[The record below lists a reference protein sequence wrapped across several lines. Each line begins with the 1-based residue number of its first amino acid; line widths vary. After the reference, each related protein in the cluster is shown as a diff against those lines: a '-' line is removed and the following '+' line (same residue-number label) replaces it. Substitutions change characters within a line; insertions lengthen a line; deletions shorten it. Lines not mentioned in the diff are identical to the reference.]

1 MRYMETIYRW
11 SVIDSIFKVSQP
23 MSICECFFS
32 HHNFWIICL
41 IYSTYLLHYIIILY
55 SSLSLMIRGWW
66 GLNYCPTGCS
76 VLYKLSFTPFLDLIV
91 IKANVMWL
99 GRVRTFQLE
108 PGTHMAFKPREK
120 FRYWPFFLPFHAS
133 IYCMT
138 NILEHAALHYGW
150 SKNLAPPTSTS
161 MLPVLLGLSQV
172 SEILV
177 VQMPSDTCS

>member
-1 MRYMETIYRW
+1 MVYRYHGQKSGRVQTSSKQCATWRQSIADLL
-11 SVIDSIFKVSQP
+11 SVIYSIFKVSHNLWVFVNG
-23 MSICECFFS
+23 FFS

-55 SSLSLMIRGWW
+55 SSLPLMIRWWW

-138 NILEHAALHYGW
+138 NILEHAALH
-150 SKNLAPPTSTS
+150 
-161 MLPVLLGLSQV
+161 
-172 SEILV
+172 
-177 VQMPSDTCS
+177 

>member
-1 MRYMETIYRW
+1 MGKNQEGYRQVQNNALHGDNL
-11 SVIDSIFKVSQP
+11 SLTFYLSSIAFLRCLTTYEYLWMV
-23 MSICECFFS
+23 FFS

-55 SSLSLMIRGWW
+55 SSLPLMIRWWW

-138 NILEHAALHYGW
+138 NILEHAALH
-150 SKNLAPPTSTS
+150 
-161 MLPVLLGLSQV
+161 
-172 SEILV
+172 
-177 VQMPSDTCS
+177 